1 LTSRTPV
8 LFRQKGV
15 GPLIDFPLDE
25 AAAAGDGLEISRDAL
40 ILGAPLPELAHGFYV
55 GSGPRRDAAEI
66 GQRAFD
72 VGRQRLPGQLAQ
84 F

>member
-1 LTSRTPV
+1 LTGRTPV

-25 AAAAGDGLEISRDAL
+25 AAAAGGRLEISGDAL
-40 ILGAPLPELAHGFYV
+40 ILGAPHPELAHGFQA
-55 GSGPRRDAAEI
+55 GPGPRRDAAGA
-66 GQRAFD
+66 GQRALGA
-72 VGRQRLPGQLAQ
+72 GRQRLPGQLAQ